1 MKYERFLR
9 GNSSNFR
16 TMKGLTQ
23 QFDACEYKGR
33 HGWLWYNP
41 LNGKECYIA
50 IEFCKDD
57 EGWVIDILKDTT
69 ITPRIEIISHE
80 PYVCDI
86 KNKNEIKKKI
96 EKIVKFIYN
105 MDISRK

>member
-50 IEFCKDD
+50 K
-57 EGWVIDILKDTT
+57 V
-69 ITPRIEIISHE
+69 
-80 PYVCDI
+80 YQ
-86 KNKNEIKKKI
+86 
-96 EKIVKFIYN
+96 
-105 MDISRK
+105 